1 TTDNPD
7 PGGAII
13 RGLQDLNFQL
23 PENVALEVQNGTTM
37 YYMTGSS
44 VVTNVNFTG
53 IINGTIT
60 LTENW
65 AGGGLIL
72 NGGTVYSQPT
82 APTVLVTTI
91 SVAPPALQGILTIHY
106 INAQTGKAL
115 QASTTVVSAIGSWQV
130 LHIPDITHY
139 TSVDTG
145 NEVAF
150 QQTLASQTRTMTY
163 NPEVETVKIDF
174 EDSNGKTI
182 KASATLTGYYGSSL
196 SYHPPGITGYQ
207 TAKNV
212 KITYNTLYQ
221 NSVIKY

>member
-23 PENVALEVQNGTTM
+23 PDNVALEAQNGTTM

-72 NGGTVYSQPT
+72 NGGTVYSQPA
-82 APTVLVTTI
+82 APTVSVTTI
-91 SVAPPALQGILTIHY
+91 KVTAPALQGILTIHY

-139 TSVDTG
+139 TYVNTG

-150 QQTLASQTRTMTY
+150 QQNLVSQTRTMTY

-182 KASATLTGYYGSSL
+182 KTSTTLTSYYGS
-196 SYHPPGITGYQ
+196 
-207 TAKNV
+207 
-212 KITYNTLYQ
+212 
-221 NSVIKY
+221 